1 MDTAISGKHAITLHG
16 INNQK
21 MKSCGLSVFWPTRLP
36 SWDWPWASS
45 VDGSC
50 AAMQAN
56 TGENSYFLRAS
67 WSWFKPALLLL
78 LTGRLG
84 RLISPRAWQEHVADS
99 GHGRTVEASGFQT
112 DRLPLLSTTTT
123 GANCNACLL
132 PCLLQPKT

>member
-1 MDTAISGKHAITLHG
+1 MDTAISGKHEITLHG

-78 LTGRLG
+78 LVAF
-84 RLISPRAWQEHVADS
+84 RASDLPA
-99 GHGRTVEASGFQT
+99 
-112 DRLPLLSTTTT
+112 RLP
-123 GANCNACLL
+123 GARGGFW
-132 PCLLQPKT
+132 PRPDS